1 MAADKQLIKNTLIS
15 SLNDNGAVVFALGD
29 HYVQTAAVSPNEIY
43 CEAVSHHYHSSLE
56 ISLESEFTKLG
67 FHLEEGGNY
76 SRRYSIAS
84 GSDMI
89 NWPKILYLFLKSFI
103 RQKVT
108 CLLKFQNFSFHYS

>member
-84 GSDMI
+84 GSDI
-89 NWPKILYLFLKSFI
+89 DKLTEDIVFI
-103 RQKVT
+103 FEVIYKADSN
-108 CLLKFQNFSFHYS
+108 LPFEISEL